1 MIAYTGR
8 WWIDGEKFV
17 TQVDGAW
24 DPGWVGTEQVRHFVF
39 DGHTEGYSGG
49 WFVMR
54 SLFLITESPYNKD
67 DLFVKGFSYHT
78 TSQEQAIA
86 CIIPP
91 GSIVKKSLTSASG

>member
-1 MIAYTGR
+1 
-8 WWIDGEKFV
+8 
-17 TQVDGAW
+17 
-24 DPGWVGTEQVRHFVF
+24 
-39 DGHTEGYSGG
+39 
-49 WFVMR
+49 MR
-54 SLFLITESPYNKD
+54 SLFLITESLYNKD